1 MEFNVKLVLMATV
14 LILGCISNGKSA
26 DSMVRVI
33 GEGDRGVLHP
43 HTFISQ
49 TITHSP
55 APEIVSKCKKST

>member
-33 GEGDRGVLHP
+33 GGGG
-43 HTFISQ
+43 
-49 TITHSP
+49 
-55 APEIVSKCKKST
+55 